1 MTARVGLSDFCAK
14 ADESVIQETEKAMKK
29 AFRRRGE
36 MRFDFIL
43 FFVFVLVDIDDGKG
57 GGSQNKNKTAI

>member
-1 MTARVGLSDFCAK
+1 
-14 ADESVIQETEKAMKK
+14 VIQETEKAMKK

-43 FFVFVLVDIDDGKG
+43 YFVFVLVDVDDGKG

>member
-1 MTARVGLSDFCAK
+1 MGLSDFCEK
-14 ADESVIQETEKAMKK
+14 AEESVKQETEEAIKK

-43 FFVFVLVDIDDGKG
+43 FFVFVLVDIDSGKG
-57 GGSQNKNKTAI
+57 GGPQNKIKTAI

>member
-1 MTARVGLSDFCAK
+1 
-14 ADESVIQETEKAMKK
+14 MKR
-29 AFRRRGE
+29 AFRERGE

-57 GGSQNKNKTAI
+57 GGPKNKIKTAI